1 MIKGEY
7 KISNSKGETLLH
19 HFNLITKSGEEYFL
33 RRWISQ
39 TSEVINSVGVS
50 TGTNNPTWN
59 DTGLNIVF
67 ENSEIVYPK
76 FVTPSKKINLNNKE
90 VILEATFP
98 SDTINNTTEIGV
110 YASNGTPT
118 YNTVTGTYSNAVLIS
133 HDVYSKIT
141 APSNSELTLNYRF
154 SIDNSREVKSW
165 TNYYIETSTGMINTN
180 VYYINLNETIINI
193 KEDNFTTYTQV
204 ESLDTVINQTG
215 TYIQEDGKVYIHTT
229 DSEKPDDHE
238 INIEY

>member
-7 KISNSKGETLLH
+7 KIKNKDGETLLH
-19 HFNLITKSGEEYFL
+19 HFNLITRSGEEYFL

-39 TSEVINSVGVS
+39 TNEVINSVGVS
-50 TGTNNPTWN
+50 TGTNTPTRN

-67 ENSEIVYPK
+67 ENDEIVYPK
-76 FVTPSKKINLNNKE
+76 FVTPSKKIDLTNKE

-98 SDTINNTTEIGV
+98 AETINNTTEIGV

-118 YNTVTGTYSNAVLIS
+118 YNKTTGTYNNAILIS

-141 APSNSELTLNYRF
+141 SPSNSELTLNYRF

-193 KEDNFTTYTQV
+193 KEDNFTTYTLV
-204 ESLDTVINQTG
+204 ESLDAVINQTG
-215 TYIQEDGKVYIHTT
+215 TYIQQDGEVYIHTT
-229 DSEKPDDHE
+229 DSKSPDEHE